1 MTTSPARRSKS
12 KRSIPK
18 PRDANSALLRTMDVI
33 PQLIWSALPDGAM
46 EFCNQRWLEYTG
58 LTAEQAQGWGW
69 TAAIHPEDRDEV
81 VATWRRVLRE
91 SAPGLVEARMR
102 RADGTFR
109 SFLISAMPQ
118 RDEQGRIV
126 RWYGTNTDIEERKRT
141 EEALRDAEER
151 FRLAAHG
158 GKMFAYEWDVATDMT
173 VCSGESAQIL
183 GIDEATPITGQELV
197 AKVHPDDRESLAA
210 AIAGLTVEKPN
221 IQISNRRVGPGGT
234 VIWVEMRGRAHFDEQ
249 GRMLRI
255 VGMVTDITER
265 KLAESELALATERL
279 HLAMEAGK
287 SVGWDRDVKT
297 GQDTLFGDL
306 QSVFGIPLE
315 VYKGRVEDFRRYL
328 HPKDRERVLKA
339 IEVAKENKKPY
350 AAEFRILWPDGTV
363 RWVAA
368 RGKFYYTPKD
378 EPERMLG
385 TAIDITEHKLME
397 VALRESEERLRL
409 AAQAGKMYAYDWD
422 IATDVVIRSE
432 EATCILGL
440 TGESTKVTHRQV
452 LACVHPEDRA
462 KLISLISALTPESPN
477 IQFSAR
483 YLRSNGSMLW
493 LERTGRAFFDE
504 QGKMVRMIGMI
515 ADITERKLAEEAL
528 SKVGGRLIEAHEEE
542 RTWIAR
548 ELHDDIGQQL
558 ALLANNLEL
567 MEKDAPDSIAEIRN
581 RVSEQL
587 KRVREIA
594 SDVQAISHRLHSS
607 KLRYLGIVAAAKSFC
622 QELSEQHNVEI
633 DFIHADIPPAV
644 PEEISLCL
652 FRVMQEGLQNAVKH
666 SGVRHFEVE
675 LRGASDGIHLTVH
688 DSGLGFDTY
697 AGMNDRGLGL
707 VSMLERVNL
716 VKGTFSIKSV
726 LGRGTTIHARVPLS
740 KKGESAR
747 AAGDKPLS
755 FGMHG

>member
-1 MTTSPARRSKS
+1 
-12 KRSIPK
+12 
-18 PRDANSALLRTMDVI
+18 
-33 PQLIWSALPDGAM
+33 
-46 EFCNQRWLEYTG
+46 
-58 LTAEQAQGWGW
+58 
-69 TAAIHPEDRDEV
+69 
-81 VATWRRVLRE
+81 
-91 SAPGLVEARMR
+91 
-102 RADGTFR
+102 
-109 SFLISAMPQ
+109 
-118 RDEQGRIV
+118 
-126 RWYGTNTDIEERKRT
+126 
-141 EEALRDAEER
+141 
-151 FRLAAHG
+151 
-158 GKMFAYEWDVATDMT
+158 
-173 VCSGESAQIL
+173 
-183 GIDEATPITGQELV
+183 
-197 AKVHPDDRESLAA
+197 
-210 AIAGLTVEKPN
+210 
-221 IQISNRRVGPGGT
+221 
-234 VIWVEMRGRAHFDEQ
+234 
-249 GRMLRI
+249 
-255 VGMVTDITER
+255 
-265 KLAESELALATERL
+265 
-279 HLAMEAGK
+279 
-287 SVGWDRDVKT
+287 
-297 GQDTLFGDL
+297 
-306 QSVFGIPLE
+306 
-315 VYKGRVEDFRRYL
+315 
-328 HPKDRERVLKA
+328 
-339 IEVAKENKKPY
+339 
-350 AAEFRILWPDGTV
+350 
-363 RWVAA
+363 VAA

-675 LRGASDGIHLTVH
+675 LRGASDGIDLTVR
-688 DSGLGFDTY
+688 DVGLGFDPE
-697 AGMNDRGLGL
+697 AVRNKRGLGL
-707 VSMLERVNL
+707 VSMQERVNL
-716 VKGTFSIKSV
+716 VRGTFSIDSRPD
-726 LGRGTTIHARVPLS
+726 GGTTIHARVPLS
-740 KKGESAR
+740 REGHSLG
-747 AAGDKPLS
+747 AAG
-755 FGMHG
+755 

>member
-1 MTTSPARRSKS
+1 
-12 KRSIPK
+12 
-18 PRDANSALLRTMDVI
+18 
-33 PQLIWSALPDGAM
+33 
-46 EFCNQRWLEYTG
+46 
-58 LTAEQAQGWGW
+58 
-69 TAAIHPEDRDEV
+69 
-81 VATWRRVLRE
+81 
-91 SAPGLVEARMR
+91 
-102 RADGTFR
+102 
-109 SFLISAMPQ
+109 
-118 RDEQGRIV
+118 
-126 RWYGTNTDIEERKRT
+126 
-141 EEALRDAEER
+141 
-151 FRLAAHG
+151 
-158 GKMFAYEWDVATDMT
+158 
-173 VCSGESAQIL
+173 
-183 GIDEATPITGQELV
+183 
-197 AKVHPDDRESLAA
+197 
-210 AIAGLTVEKPN
+210 
-221 IQISNRRVGPGGT
+221 
-234 VIWVEMRGRAHFDEQ
+234 
-249 GRMLRI
+249 
-255 VGMVTDITER
+255 
-265 KLAESELALATERL
+265 
-279 HLAMEAGK
+279 
-287 SVGWDRDVKT
+287 
-297 GQDTLFGDL
+297 
-306 QSVFGIPLE
+306 
-315 VYKGRVEDFRRYL
+315 
-328 HPKDRERVLKA
+328 
-339 IEVAKENKKPY
+339 
-350 AAEFRILWPDGTV
+350 
-363 RWVAA
+363 
-368 RGKFYYTPKD
+368 
-378 EPERMLG
+378 
-385 TAIDITEHKLME
+385 
-397 VALRESEERLRL
+397 
-409 AAQAGKMYAYDWD
+409 
-422 IATDVVIRSE
+422 
-432 EATCILGL
+432 
-440 TGESTKVTHRQV
+440 
-452 LACVHPEDRA
+452 
-462 KLISLISALTPESPN
+462 
-477 IQFSAR
+477 
-483 YLRSNGSMLW
+483 MLW